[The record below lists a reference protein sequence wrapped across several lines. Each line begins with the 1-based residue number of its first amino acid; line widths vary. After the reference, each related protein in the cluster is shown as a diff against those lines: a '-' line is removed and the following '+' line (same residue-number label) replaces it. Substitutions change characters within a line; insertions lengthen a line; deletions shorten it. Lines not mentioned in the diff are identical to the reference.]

1 MPKVILIC
9 GKLCS
14 GKTTYAKKLVKENN
28 AILLSCDEI
37 MLTLLGPYCGDI
49 FDEMQE
55 KTMKYLFK
63 KSLEVVAIGID
74 VIIDSGFWLKAKREE
89 VTEFYR
95 QNGIT
100 PKWHYID
107 VSHEIWLKNVEKR
120 NNAVEKAETNDY
132 NVDDN
137 LANKC
142 LSMFEEPTPDEI
154 DVWYKNDWICK

>member
-1 MPKVILIC
+1 MPKVMLIC

-37 MLTLLGPYCGDI
+37 MLTLFGQYCGDSY
-49 FDEMQE
+49 DEMQE

-63 KSLEVVAIGID
+63 KSLDVVAINID
-74 VIIDSGFWLKAKREE
+74 VILDFGFWSKAKREE
-89 VTEFYR
+89 ATEFYR

-100 PKWHYID
+100 PEWHYID
-107 VSHEIWLKNVEKR
+107 VPHEIWLKNVDKR
-120 NNAVEKAETNDY
+120 NNAVENAETNDCY
-132 NVDDN
+132 VDGN

-142 LSMFEEPTPDEI
+142 ISMFEEPTSDEI
-154 DVWYKNDWICK
+154 GVWFKNDWI

>member
-1 MPKVILIC
+1 MLIC

-37 MLTLLGPYCGDI
+37 MLTLFGQYCGDSY
-49 FDEMQE
+49 DEMQE

-63 KSLEVVAIGID
+63 KSLEVVAIGVD
-74 VIIDSGFWLKAKREE
+74 IILDFGFWSKAKREE
-89 VTEFYR
+89 ATEFYR

-100 PKWHYID
+100 PEWHYID
-107 VSHEIWLKNVEKR
+107 VPREIWLKNVDKR
-120 NNAVEKAETNDY
+120 NNAVENAETNDCY
-132 NVDDN
+132 VDGN

-142 LSMFEEPTPDEI
+142 LSMFEEPTSDEI
-154 DVWYKNDWICK
+154 DVWFKNDWI